1 MAWGGA
7 RFDVVGRSA
16 VGTAAADA
24 PPTIDRDNPAAP
36 KTGTAFFT
44 CFFFEACFTL
54 GIVAS
59 SIPCGKKFRVQRA
72 ESTLCKCTM
81 QGWLRTAIDQQDHDL
96 ARLTC
101 RGASSS

>member
-59 SIPCGKKFRVQRA
+59 SIPCGKNFESSAPSLPFANAPCKAGCAQPSINKITTSRA
-72 ESTLCKCTM
+72 
-81 QGWLRTAIDQQDHDL
+81 
-96 ARLTC
+96 
-101 RGASSS
+101 